1 MEIKS
6 IFSKNLI
13 VELKKRVENC
23 IESHRWIILEKSED
37 GVLHLKKLH
46 ENFVLHDLKKGDN
59 VDIEIAVPTGI
70 FIFESEVKKLKDEN
84 SIEIMLPEKVK
95 KIIKRD
101 SKRIET
107 KMGAYIDNRKAMVLD
122 ISESGVYCISK
133 EEFKIGDCVTVTIVN
148 GEESIELKSA
158 IIRKEKILNGRSLK
172 NYGYGLKFDN
182 NDALKEE
189 IAQLIKEATLIAA
202 GIKH

>member
-23 IESHRWIILEKSED
+23 IESHRRIILEKSED

-133 EEFKIGDCVTVTIVN
+133 EE
-148 GEESIELKSA
+148 
-158 IIRKEKILNGRSLK
+158 
-172 NYGYGLKFDN
+172 
-182 NDALKEE
+182 
-189 IAQLIKEATLIAA
+189 
-202 GIKH
+202 

>member
-23 IESHRWIILEKSED
+23 IESHRWIIHEKSED
-37 GVLHLKKLH
+37 GALFLKKLH
-46 ENFVLHDLKKGDN
+46 ENFVLYDLKKGDK
-59 VDIEIAVPTGI
+59 VEIEIAVPTGI
-70 FIFESEVKKLKDEN
+70 FIFESEVKNVKDEN

-107 KMGAYIDNRKAMVLD
+107 KIGAYIDNTKAMVLD
-122 ISESGVYCISK
+122 ISESGLYCISK
-133 EEFKIGDCVTVTIVN
+133 EEFNIGKRVTINIVN
-148 GEESIELKSA
+148 EENSMELKSE

-182 NDALKEE
+182 SESLKEE
-189 IAQLIKEATLIAA
+189 IAKLIKEATLIAA
-202 GIKH
+202 GTRH